1 MDGKHVEKSCKQRDR
16 PRARDRLA
24 RWFRRWGAD
33 LLLVAGAVCMGV
45 GFGMLYQPLG
55 LIISGAFLIAGGVL
69 AARGADGGE
78 GG

>member
-1 MDGKHVEKSCKQRDR
+1 MDGRHMKRGGRQRDR
-16 PRARDRLA
+16 PRVRDRLG

-45 GFGMLYQPLG
+45 GIGLLRFPFG
-55 LIISGAFLIAGGVL
+55 LIAGGAFLIAGGVL